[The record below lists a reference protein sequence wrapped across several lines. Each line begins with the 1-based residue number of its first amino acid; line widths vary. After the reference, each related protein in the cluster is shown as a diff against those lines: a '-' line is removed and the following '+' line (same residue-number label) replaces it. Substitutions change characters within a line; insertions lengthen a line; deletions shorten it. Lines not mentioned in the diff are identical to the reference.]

1 VLLSLTRTV
10 PNAKKRTTRLTGGRV
25 KSDEQ
30 CHAAAGAQRVREQVV
45 EHHLDSRKLTV
56 VFAQVRGGYD
66 GRAIVV
72 SARVAMVGG
81 GTPG

>member
-1 VLLSLTRTV
+1 M
-10 PNAKKRTTRLTGGRV
+10 
-25 KSDEQ
+25 KSGEQ

-45 EHHLDSRKLTV
+45 EHHRNSRKLTV
-56 VFAQVRGGYD
+56 VFARVRGGCD

-72 SARVAMVGG
+72 SAWVAMVGG